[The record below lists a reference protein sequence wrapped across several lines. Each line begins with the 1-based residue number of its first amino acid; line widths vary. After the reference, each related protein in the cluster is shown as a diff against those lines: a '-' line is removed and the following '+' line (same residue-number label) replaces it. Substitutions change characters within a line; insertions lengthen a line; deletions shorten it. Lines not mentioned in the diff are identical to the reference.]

1 MVCVYMFLL
10 KADIFNSL
18 SPSFYNFVQIR
29 PMVGD
34 RTTLK
39 YPVMV
44 FVHGE
49 SYEWNTG
56 NAYDGS
62 VLAAFGKVIVITLN
76 FRLGIL
82 GFLKAGFLMDSKTNF
97 GLIDQIAALM
107 WIRENI
113 REFGGDPDRVTMF
126 GHGTGAAC
134 ISLLTLSPMVL
145 PENKQ
150 LFKRAILMGGTALS
164 DWALATK
171 SRNVTYGIVHS
182 VNCSSEDEALK
193 ACLRKKR
200 LREIKGAVG
209 ASSPP
214 YITRF
219 GPVVDS
225 FVIPNEPE
233 KLMTNYTDLFHRYEL
248 LYGLTEVESINLLN
262 PVYLLHGM
270 LDEEFERELTDYMN
284 AFCEFNSNICKIRTR
299 NKYWYSAAEY
309 RDSTRDVLKSRD
321 VLLDILSDARS
332 AAPMIRMA
340 RYHSVL
346 NSQSYFYVFGH
357 VTSSRNPVRNKS
369 AHGDEL
375 PYVFGVP
382 LDSANPHF
390 RDRYTEDEKELS
402 ETIMTLWAN
411 FAYNGDPNVLP
422 IHMHGTM
429 LPVWPEFD
437 IRSES
442 YLHLDNPHSVRH
454 HYRHSKMQ
462 YWNEEFPNLQSR
474 GTIHETPA
482 LFPLKEPFPNIP
494 PIIQQS
500 FTTTERNQ
508 YTSRITEAKPHFF
521 LPTKPKQPFGVR
533 VTTTQ
538 PPQSAEST
546 TNILITVGA
555 LFLLFNVIMFFY
567 MYHKCITKRKRN
579 THLKRNMENHIDA
592 LEIGTE
598 KVGKIASVGNG
609 CSLMKIITSKS
620 TRSDDT
626 YEAVRT
632 HESSSSRRKLTRQ
645 ISSSTIDA
653 HTKVRDWI
661 AQEIVNKYSPKL
673 FRKTRRQNSSEGK
686 RSKNS
691 KKGKLTEETSKEI
704 MDIDL
709 KAAGSNSTLGQSPT
723 RPVSPVDNNKEAAK
737 ISMIPVHAH
746 KPKKTEKISVAVDA
760 TPAGRGSSVMRQQPI
775 ELSKSLDY
783 CSFDSGTD
791 VIEEPLIR
799 ANTMDD
805 LFSVNS
811 GGTPSQ
817 KSLTSINVMLTPV
830 DEPTIIRI
838 DHGHGKSDGFNTV
851 GRKLK
856 TFDPDINV
864 TSRDESEYIPPLTPE
879 ESLQTIKRRNFPK
892 VLPDLPGENKQ
903 SSSHKRRSM
912 PAPNHLFLPI
922 PENPSLSQPNSP
934 NGKNTIRCPPTPPPR
949 ISSSLAKN
957 GYSPLM
963 QSAPAIAQEPPLP
976 EEPELTCNNLYVG
989 PLIPS
994 RENRKVTLKPADTY
1008 TFNNQPIYDN
1018 LNPKKTGSSDALP
1031 ATKRSEPKVIIK
1043 PTISRQV
1050 SDPAKAKG
1058 PRVVVNDILM
1068 ASTKHENDENTK
1080 KTETN
1085 QSSIPV
1091 LARQNSKKGQFLSVK
1106 NSNKESSSESTP
1118 SEGSDTGTVVKRM

>member
-1 MVCVYMFLL
+1 M
-10 KADIFNSL
+10 L
-18 SPSFYNFVQIR
+18 SISDHVDVNLCIIKMQC
-29 PMVGD
+29 D
-34 RTTLK
+34 RATAK

-44 FVHGE
+44 FIHGE

-82 GFLKAGFLMDSKTNF
+82 GFLKTGFLMDSKANF
-97 GLIDQIAALM
+97 GLIDQIAALI

-164 DWALATK
+164 DWALASK
-171 SRNVTYGIVHS
+171 SRDVTYGIVHS
-182 VNCSSEDEALK
+182 LNCSSEDEALK

-219 GPVVDS
+219 GPVVDG

-270 LDEEFERELTDYMN
+270 LDEELDRELTDYMN
-284 AFCEFNSNICKIRTR
+284 AFCEFNSDICKTRTR
-299 NKYWYSAAEY
+299 NKYWYSAADY
-309 RDSTRDVLKSRD
+309 KDSTRDVLKSRD
-321 VLLDILSDARS
+321 VILDILSDARS

-340 RYHSVL
+340 RYHSIL

-357 VTSSRNPVRNKS
+357 ITSSRNPIRNKS

-402 ETIMTLWAN
+402 ETIMTLWTN

-422 IHMHGTM
+422 IHMHGRM

-437 IRSES
+437 IKDES
-442 YLHLDNPHSVRH
+442 YLYLDNPHIPLH
-454 HYRHSKMQ
+454 HYRRSKMQ
-462 YWNEEFPNLQSR
+462 YWNEEFPSLQSR
-474 GTIHETPA
+474 GSI
-482 LFPLKEPFPNIP
+482 LEPPTFLSPNIP
-494 PIIQQS
+494 PNLPPSII
-500 FTTTERNQ
+500 TTERNPFV
-508 YTSRITEAKPHFF
+508 SRVTQPKPPHFF
-521 LPTKPKQPFGVR
+521 EVTAKPREPFSIR
-533 VTTTQ
+533 VTTTK
-538 PPQSAEST
+538 PPQTAENT

-567 MYHKCITKRKRN
+567 MYHKCMAKKKRN
-579 THLKRNMENHIDA
+579 THLKRNIENHIDG
-592 LEIGTE
+592 LEIATE
-598 KVGKIASVGNG
+598 KVAKINSVGNG
-609 CSLMKIITSKS
+609 CSLMKMISSKS

-626 YEAVRT
+626 YEAVKT

-673 FRKTRRQNSSEGK
+673 FRKTKRQNSSDGK

-691 KKGKLTEETSKEI
+691 KKGKAAEKTSNEI
-704 MDIDL
+704 IEIDFNIT
-709 KAAGSNSTLGQSPT
+709 GSNSTLGQSPT
-723 RPVSPVDNNKEAAK
+723 RPVSPVDNTREIPKV
-737 ISMIPVHAH
+737 SMIPIQAH
-746 KPKKTEKISVAVDA
+746 KSKKAEKISVAVDA

-783 CSFDSGTD
+783 CSFDSD
-791 VIEEPLIR
+791 VTEAPLIR
-799 ANTMDD
+799 ANTVDD

-817 KSLTSINVMLTPV
+817 KSLTSINVTLTPV

-838 DHGHGKSDGFNTV
+838 DHGHGKSDGFSTNSV

-864 TSRDESEYIPPLTPE
+864 TSRDEPEFIIPLTPE

-892 VLPDLPGENKQ
+892 VLPDLPGDNKQ

-994 RENRKVTLKPADTY
+994 RENRKVTLKPPDTY
-1008 TFNNQPIYDN
+1008 KLNNQPIYDN
-1018 LNPKKTGSSDALP
+1018 LNPKKIDSSDALSP
-1031 ATKRSEPKVIIK
+1031 SKRSEPKVIIK
-1043 PTISRQV
+1043 PTINRQA

-1068 ASTKHENDENTK
+1068 ASTKHETDESSK
-1080 KTETN
+1080 KTEVN
-1085 QSSIPV
+1085 QSSIPI
-1091 LARQNSKKGQFLSVK
+1091 LTRQNSKKEQFLSVK
-1106 NSNKESSSESTP
+1106 NSNKGSSSESTP
-1118 SEGSDTGTVVKRM
+1118 SEGSDTGTVVKRMQY